1 MPERNRNPFPPIFII
16 PKFRDK
22 HRVGGRQLCSGLY
35 GGFIVWQWNSAR
47 DWGQKRAC
55 KEAKPTGR
63 RARRV
68 GSVTCCATIASLCQ
82 RDDDATIRVRSK
94 LCFILAYFSSPKT
107 QVIWVIP
114 RWKIGPSS
122 QRGSPSLTDRGF
134 NGPRDTYYSST
145 PLEDATA

>member
-1 MPERNRNPFPPIFII
+1 MGCMEGSSYGSGTVREIGARSG
-16 PKFRDK
+16 
-22 HRVGGRQLCSGLY
+22 RVKKRSLRGDGRGVLARSRVVPQSRHYVSGMTMQL
-35 GGFIVWQWNSAR
+35 
-47 DWGQKRAC
+47 
-55 KEAKPTGR
+55 
-63 RARRV
+63 
-68 GSVTCCATIASLCQ
+68 SVFVEL
-82 RDDDATIRVRSK
+82 RSK